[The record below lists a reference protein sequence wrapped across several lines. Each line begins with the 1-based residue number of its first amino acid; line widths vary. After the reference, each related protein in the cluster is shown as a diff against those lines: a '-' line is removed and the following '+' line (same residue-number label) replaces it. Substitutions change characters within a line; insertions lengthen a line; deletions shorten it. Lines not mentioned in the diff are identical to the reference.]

1 LNKKISWENFH
12 TIIFD
17 FDGVF
22 TDNKVI
28 VCENGFEQVICDRSD
43 GLGLNILKRFIEKNN
58 WRVEYFILS
67 TEKNPVVL
75 RRAEKLKIN
84 AKQSISNKFSFI
96 EKYLKER
103 FGETKESIEGVIYL
117 GNDLNDLEAIERC
130 GFSVCPKNAHP
141 KIKNHADKIIN
152 KEGGFG
158 FVREFIEFII
168 GLNDF
173 TNEEIK
179 DFFYD

>member
-1 LNKKISWENFH
+1 MNKKISWENFH

-28 VCENGFEQVICDRSD
+28 VSENGLEQVICDRAD
-43 GLGLNILKRFIEKNN
+43 GLGINILKKFIKKQN
-58 WRVEYFILS
+58 WGVEFFILS

-75 RRAEKLKIN
+75 KRAEKLKIIS
-84 AKQSISNKFSFI
+84 KQSITNKYEYI
-96 EKYLKER
+96 QKYLKDR
-103 FGETKESIEGVIYL
+103 FGETQDSIKGVIFL
-117 GNDLNDLEAIERC
+117 GNDLNDLEAIEKC

-141 KIKNHADKIIN
+141 RIKIYADKIIDQ
-152 KEGGFG
+152 EGGYG

-168 GLNDF
+168 GFNEF

-179 DFFYD
+179 DFFI